1 MKPLFNFYLI
11 FICFVFAA
19 NAQDSN
25 EVLFELDE
33 ESYEVG
39 LFVESFQKNFELVAS
54 TEEDIEDYL
63 RLYINFRLKIKSAYD
78 QEMDTLQS
86 FQNEFSGYYKQ
97 IADSYI
103 SNGEVTEAMVKETYD
118 RTKTEVRAS
127 HILLNLSKYEED
139 TAKVY
144 KKALM
149 LMKRAEN
156 GEDFAM
162 LAKQNSE
169 DPSAQRN
176 EGDLN
181 WFNTFKMVYEF
192 EDAAYKLDVGEI
204 SKPVR
209 SDFGYHII
217 KKTGERASKG
227 QLKTA
232 HIMVVN
238 KDSLQDPK
246 EQIDK
251 IYVKVESGDDFH
263 DLAKQYSD
271 DTNTA
276 SNGGYVAPF
285 GIGGLNSKDYENEAF
300 QLENIGDYTEPF
312 QTNFGWHIVKLI
324 EVEPIQSYQDIKE
337 DLKKRLKSSS
347 RSKLLVSKI
356 KEDLEARYEVIINED
371 AKSYFLKALDST
383 FNKGKWRFSPSESLP
398 KTYVIKVEDKEVD
411 FKTFGEYLERQQRSL
426 SKLPEHKIVIEDALN
441 DLVYNELLAYHKTQL
456 VEIDQDFANRIEEYK
471 NGILIFDYMST
482 NVWGLISK
490 DTLLQREYY
499 ASHRDEFLTDSK
511 IEGQLYTSASK
522 SSIKDVRS
530 RLKEKMSLDTISI
543 QLPDDVM
550 LEQVAISKSSSKI
563 PKAFKFKEG
572 VSKIYKYL
580 DQYLIV
586 NATEVKPSF
595 VPEFN
600 KVSGKI
606 ISSLQEKREEQLI
619 SNLRDQYTIRINK
632 DVFEKVKQKFE
643 K

>member
-1 MKPLFNFYLI
+1 MKLLFNFYLVV
-11 FICFVFAA
+11 ICFVLTA

-25 EVLFELDE
+25 EVLFELDQ
-33 ESYEVG
+33 ESYKVG
-39 LFVESFQKNFELVAS
+39 PFVDSFQKNSELVAS
-54 TEEDIEDYL
+54 TKEDLEDYL

-78 QEMDTLQS
+78 QELDTLNSYQK
-86 FQNEFSGYYKQ
+86 EFSKYYKQ

-103 SNGEVTEAMVKETYD
+103 SNGEVTEAMVKEAYD
-118 RTKTEVRAS
+118 RTRTEVRAS
-127 HILLNLSKYEED
+127 HILLNFSKYKKD
-139 TAKVY
+139 TAKIY
-144 KKALM
+144 NRALM

-156 GEDFAM
+156 GEDFGM

-176 EGDLN
+176 EGNLN

-251 IYVKVESGDDFH
+251 IYLKVKSGDDFH

-271 DTNTA
+271 DTNT
-276 SNGGYVAPF
+276 SSKGGYVPAF
-285 GIGGLNSKDYENEAF
+285 GIGGLNSKTYENKAF
-300 QLENIGDYTEPF
+300 ELENIGDYTEPF
-312 QTNFGWHIVKLI
+312 QTKFGWHIVKLI

-356 KEDLEARYEVIINED
+356 KEDLEARYEVTINEV
-371 AKSYFLKALDST
+371 ASSYFLKALDST
-383 FNKGKWRFSPSESLP
+383 FDKMKWRFSPGESLP
-398 KTYVIKVEDKEVD
+398 ETYVIKVEDKEVD

-426 SKLPEHKIVIEDALN
+426 SKLPEHKIVIENALN

-482 NVWGLISK
+482 NVWEPISK
-490 DTLLQREYY
+490 DTLLQRDYY
-499 ASHRDEFLTDSK
+499 TSNQDEFVADSK

-530 RLKEKMSLDTISI
+530 RLKEKMILDTISI
-543 QLPDDVM
+543 QLPDDVI
-550 LEQVAISKSSSKI
+550 LEQVSISKSSSKI

-572 VSKIYKYL
+572 VSKIYKHL
-580 DQYLIV
+580 DQYLIM
-586 NATEVKPSF
+586 NAIEVKPSF

-619 SNLRDQYTIRINK
+619 SNLRDQYTMKINK
-632 DVFEKVKQKFE
+632 DILEKLKLKFE